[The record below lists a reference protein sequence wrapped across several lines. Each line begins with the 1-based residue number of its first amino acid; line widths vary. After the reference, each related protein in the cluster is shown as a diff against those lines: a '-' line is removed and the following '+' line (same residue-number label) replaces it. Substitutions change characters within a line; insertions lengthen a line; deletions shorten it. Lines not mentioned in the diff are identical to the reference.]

1 MKKMRYH
8 RKRWDIM
15 IKSIFERQLE
25 NEPISQKW
33 CLRDV
38 IAHLTWYE
46 KELLDALEKQSQVDS
61 EFWNM
66 EVEKRNDMI
75 YRKTQEHSLNEIIQE
90 SKRTFEELID
100 VVATISDEDLNSDT
114 YVKRKKG
121 TRVTHD
127 FIGGINFW
135 HYEEHED
142 VLVNLFDL
150 DYQC

>member
-1 MKKMRYH
+1 MRMKRTTLMKKMRYH
-8 RKRWDIM
+8 RKRWDLT
-15 IKSIFERQLE
+15 IKSVFEKQLE
-25 NEPISQKW
+25 NEPVSQKW
-33 CLRDV
+33 YLRDV

-46 KELLDALEKQSQVDS
+46 KELLEALEKQSQVDS

-114 YVKRKKG
+114 YVKRKK
-121 TRVTHD
+121 
-127 FIGGINFW
+127 
-135 HYEEHED
+135 
-142 VLVNLFDL
+142 
-150 DYQC
+150 